1 MTCKNCFNYENCK
14 RLEKLLHRNI
24 ACLEEA
30 DIDCE
35 DFEDRSAWV
44 KLPCKVGDIL
54 YEPTDRDT
62 ISEYEVTAVR
72 VELFST
78 FVEWRISEGI
88 VWRYVHGI
96 NSNEIGKTVFL
107 TREEAER
114 ALKERKS
121 NEK

>member
-1 MTCKNCFNYENCK
+1 MNCK
-14 RLEKLLHRNI
+14 DCLGNYLGYCKLDCLCPEK
-24 ACLEEA
+24 
-30 DIDCE
+30 CE
-35 DFEDRSAWV
+35 NFQARSLWV

-54 YEPTDRDT
+54 YDPTDRDT

-78 FVEWRISEGI
+78 FVEWGISEGI
-88 VWRYVHGI
+88 VHGI

-114 ALKERKS
+114 ALKDRSDE
-121 NEK
+121 

>member
-1 MTCKNCFNYENCK
+1 MTCENCFNYEICK

-24 ACLEEA
+24 ACLAEA

-54 YEPTDRDT
+54 YEPTDRNT
-62 ISEYEVTAVR
+62 IVEYSVKAIN
-72 VELFST
+72 VELRAT
-78 FVEWRISEGI
+78 FIEWEIEKGFVLQYLDGI
-88 VWRYVHGI
+88 C
-96 NSNEIGKTVFL
+96 SDEIGKTVFL

-114 ALKERKS
+114 ALKERES
-121 NEK
+121 NDE